1 MYDILL
7 GSVKMNYIY
16 GAVLIEIRQG
26 LMSNWEKLVKRVMD
40 IMVSIVGLIILLPVL
55 LYIALRVRFSSA
67 GPIFYSQERVG
78 LNGKPFMIYK
88 FRSMHVGAEQGYAD
102 AIL

>member
-1 MYDILL
+1 LIAIETSEHNKLKGILDILFDYNEEVLVKIIPDMYDILL

-40 IMVSIVGLIILLPVL
+40 IIVSIVGLIICCLCSYTLLC
-55 LYIALRVRFSSA
+55 
-67 GPIFYSQERVG
+67 E
-78 LNGKPFMIYK
+78 
-88 FRSMHVGAEQGYAD
+88 
-102 AIL
+102 